1 MTRRKEDTMS
11 QQEPEDEEES
21 FAERVDRIIARE
33 RRGLDRLAE

>member
-1 MTRRKEDTMS
+1 MS

-33 RRGLDRLAE
+33 RPVLDRLAE